1 MGKEMKR
8 IGLLLLIMAMTAT
21 SGLQAQITKQEAK
34 NIIAEMVSDRIDS
47 VNVYMEP
54 YLQTDSYYNLSLYD
68 SIAVTYN
75 SYWMFFIDEEPQY
88 LWGHRCTYVFIDENN
103 GSYISVEKQLPPFQ
117 YGLFLEDVYISFDY
131 ELSSVLD
138 LTSNTDSLYVPTPN
152 ADVNDGKYAVLF
164 CGGDNLDLTPMWNAL
179 SHSYCSLIENGY
191 MKENIYVL
199 SCDGSTGSGSNLK
212 MDLDND
218 SVPDILPIVCNSSN
232 LDSIFNHLSL
242 IITESDILYVFVTTH
257 GNNNTVPRSN
267 DVSFMLWNDEPLDD
281 DDFASMLER
290 INCSQMIINLYS
302 CFAGGFVQE
311 LLDMNNNSRKT
322 ILTCID
328 GLRPYLRRHPELKI
342 DVYNYFA
349 CSALRGGYPALNEP
363 WYSPYTIGNNP
374 DFYSLFGKPEINF
387 DLQENGGNNNGL
399 HEINEVIEFVSEYDF
414 CFNNWGY
421 KIYDFGFKDDL
432 LSLRGI
438 TGKVVTTDT
447 VQGNYHIEDVLSV
460 EQNTDLYVNNA
471 NLYLYDAEIHIDTLS
486 GLHFENNVSIIAKN
500 DTCRL
505 IIDGGMTFGKKV
517 KFVAEEGAEMEIIV
531 NTDNFSFNNV
541 TFNNCKLTLTKSHI
555 SFSNCEF
562 IDTPVAFESYSERVD
577 SSSIVISNC
586 NFNVNNDTMNYA
598 INIHNVQSY
607 NINNCTIDGE
617 GDNGTIRNGI
627 QVYYCGN
634 SASAT
639 MKNISNNTIE
649 NCNNAGL
656 LVYASTGNITMNRIS
671 NNKMGVELLNNC
683 NISNFNGN
691 CAATNSSETQYIH
704 GNDLYEV
711 YMSSACNPQIFRY
724 NIIEDNDSIPYLYY
738 DGTIGFASSVQ
749 IPVRGQIDVTYNNWG
764 SNFDADQHLF
774 SNVTATE
781 YLFYPEWELGDCSNA
796 TDSAKIIIARA
807 DSLVSEEKYEEAK
820 TLYMQVVSDYP
831 TTTSAETALKTMLP
845 LEYYVENDY
854 EGLQQ
859 YYLEEEEIVNDSV
872 LLPLAKSLANKCD
885 EEMGN
890 YTDAINWYEGVITN
904 PESTYNDSIFA
915 TIDLGNLYLKMED
928 NGAKGIRGKMTEY
941 IPKTSKAY
949 QEQRDYALTLL
960 PKDRSTQEETSLAN
974 MVKEGAEYCTL
985 LENYNGFLIHRT
997 ETITFEGEIE
1007 IEGVK
1012 YNQTFRKFS
1021 SDPGTENAEL
1031 IGYMREEENGK
1042 VFFRELY
1049 SDNEILVYDFGMA
1062 VGDSVRMYWNQYDTS
1077 EVYVRLD
1084 SVSSIYL
1091 NGNERRCYY
1100 VSSKDAKEANKWQ
1113 YTYRWIE
1120 GIGALEG
1127 FLYPSVIYQA
1137 GGAPTTTLLCAKYF
1151 DETIYMNEEYGT
1163 CFIDNTT
1170 DLVKENV
1177 EYNTFIYN
1185 YFGYIEPIK
1194 TLTTKFE
1201 GYTTIGENE
1210 YMNVYQKDT
1219 STTNEYELIGYMRE
1233 EDNGKVYFY
1242 DNDKEY
1248 LLYDFGMKV
1257 GDSIKIYW
1265 QQCYECETYIRLD
1278 SITEEE
1284 IGGAIRKCYH
1294 TSSNEFGFWGAPV
1307 VWVEGI
1313 GSLDGLFY
1321 PESMTA
1327 PGGYITTLLC
1337 YKEKGELVYM
1347 NEEFDDCIIGNT
1359 LSEEEVMT
1367 GTSISKVY
1375 PNPGENILNIRTA
1388 LPEGRIEVYDILGKV
1403 IYKQDITEEV
1413 TKIPTEGWAKGMYLW
1428 RVYSEGKEAESG
1440 KWVKQ

>member
-138 LTSNTDSLYVPTPN
+138 ITSNTDSLYVPTPN

-363 WYSPYTIGNNP
+363 WYSPYSIGNNP

-960 PKDRSTQEETSLAN
+960 PKDRSTQQETSLAN
-974 MVKEGAEYCTL
+974 MVKEGA
-985 LENYNGFLIHRT
+985 
-997 ETITFEGEIE
+997 
-1007 IEGVK
+1007 
-1012 YNQTFRKFS
+1012 
-1021 SDPGTENAEL
+1021 
-1031 IGYMREEENGK
+1031 
-1042 VFFRELY
+1042 
-1049 SDNEILVYDFGMA
+1049 
-1062 VGDSVRMYWNQYDTS
+1062 
-1077 EVYVRLD
+1077 
-1084 SVSSIYL
+1084 
-1091 NGNERRCYY
+1091 
-1100 VSSKDAKEANKWQ
+1100 
-1113 YTYRWIE
+1113 
-1120 GIGALEG
+1120 
-1127 FLYPSVIYQA
+1127 
-1137 GGAPTTTLLCAKYF
+1137 
-1151 DETIYMNEEYGT
+1151 
-1163 CFIDNTT
+1163 
-1170 DLVKENV
+1170 

-1210 YMNVYQKDT
+1210 YMDVYQKDT

-1248 LLYDFGMKV
+1248 LLYDFGMEV

-1284 IGGAIRKCYH
+1284 IGGAMRKCYH

-1359 LSEEEVMT
+1359 LSEEGVMT

-1403 IYKQDITEEV
+1403 VYKQDITEEV
-1413 TKIPTEGWAKGMYLW
+1413 TKICGEFI
-1428 RVYSEGKEAESG
+1428 VKER
-1440 KWVKQ
+1440 KQKAVNG

>member
-8 IGLLLLIMAMTAT
+8 TGLLLLIMAMTAT

-131 ELSSVLD
+131 DVSSVLD

-164 CGGDNLDLTPMWNAL
+164 CGGDHHDLTPMWNAL

-257 GNNNTVPRSN
+257 GNNNTFPSYSN
-267 DVSFMLWNDEPLDD
+267 DVSFVLWNDELLD

-322 ILTCID
+322 ILTCVD
-328 GLRPYLRRHPELKI
+328 GLTPYIRRHPELKM

-414 CFNNWGY
+414 QFDSLGY
-421 KIYDFGFKDDL
+421 KIYDCGFKDDL

-541 TFNNCKLTLTKSHI
+541 TFNNCILTLKNNNI
-555 SFSNCEF
+555 SFSNCDF

-671 NNKMGVELLNNC
+671 NNKIGVELLNNC

-974 MVKEGAEYCTL
+974 MVKEGAEY
-985 LENYNGFLIHRT
+985 
-997 ETITFEGEIE
+997 
-1007 IEGVK
+1007 
-1012 YNQTFRKFS
+1012 
-1021 SDPGTENAEL
+1021 
-1031 IGYMREEENGK
+1031 
-1042 VFFRELY
+1042 
-1049 SDNEILVYDFGMA
+1049 
-1062 VGDSVRMYWNQYDTS
+1062 
-1077 EVYVRLD
+1077 
-1084 SVSSIYL
+1084 
-1091 NGNERRCYY
+1091 
-1100 VSSKDAKEANKWQ
+1100 
-1113 YTYRWIE
+1113 
-1120 GIGALEG
+1120 
-1127 FLYPSVIYQA
+1127 
-1137 GGAPTTTLLCAKYF
+1137 
-1151 DETIYMNEEYGT
+1151 
-1163 CFIDNTT
+1163 
-1170 DLVKENV
+1170 
-1177 EYNTFIYN
+1177 NTFIYN

-1248 LLYDFGMKV
+1248 LLYDFGMEV

-1284 IGGAIRKCYH
+1284 IGGAMRKCYH

-1375 PNPGENILNIRTA
+1375 PNPGENILNIRTV

-1403 IYKQDITEEV
+1403 VYKQDITEEV
-1413 TKIPTEGWAKGMYLW
+1413 TKIPTEGW
-1428 RVYSEGKEAESG
+1428 ESL
-1440 KWVKQ
+1440 

>member
-138 LTSNTDSLYVPTPN
+138 ITSNTDSLYVPTPN

-363 WYSPYTIGNNP
+363 WYSPYSIGNNP

-517 KFVAEEGAEMEIIV
+517 KFKAEEGAEMEIIV

-704 GNDLYEV
+704 GNDLYEA

-872 LLPLAKSLANKCD
+872 LLPLAMSLANKCD

-974 MVKEGAEYCTL
+974 MVKEGAEY
-985 LENYNGFLIHRT
+985 
-997 ETITFEGEIE
+997 
-1007 IEGVK
+1007 
-1012 YNQTFRKFS
+1012 
-1021 SDPGTENAEL
+1021 
-1031 IGYMREEENGK
+1031 
-1042 VFFRELY
+1042 
-1049 SDNEILVYDFGMA
+1049 
-1062 VGDSVRMYWNQYDTS
+1062 
-1077 EVYVRLD
+1077 
-1084 SVSSIYL
+1084 
-1091 NGNERRCYY
+1091 
-1100 VSSKDAKEANKWQ
+1100 
-1113 YTYRWIE
+1113 
-1120 GIGALEG
+1120 
-1127 FLYPSVIYQA
+1127 
-1137 GGAPTTTLLCAKYF
+1137 
-1151 DETIYMNEEYGT
+1151 
-1163 CFIDNTT
+1163 
-1170 DLVKENV
+1170 
-1177 EYNTFIYN
+1177 NTFIYN

-1248 LLYDFGMKV
+1248 LLYDFGMEV

-1403 IYKQDITEEV
+1403 VYKQDITEEV

>member
-8 IGLLLLIMAMTAT
+8 TGLLLMMITIIGTL
-21 SGLQAQITKQEAK
+21 GLQAQITKQEAK

-131 ELSSVLD
+131 DVSSVLD

-164 CGGDNLDLTPMWNAL
+164 CGGDHHDLTPMWNAL

-257 GNNNTVPRSN
+257 GNNNTFPSYSN
-267 DVSFMLWNDEPLDD
+267 DVSFVLWNDELLD

-328 GLRPYLRRHPELKI
+328 GLNPYRRFHHDLKM

-363 WYSPYTIGNNP
+363 WYSPYSIGNNP

-414 CFNNWGY
+414 QFNNWGY
-421 KIYDFGFKDDL
+421 KIYDCGFKDDL

-562 IDTPVAFESYSERVD
+562 IDTPIAFESYSERVD

-598 INIHNVQSY
+598 INIQNVQSY

-671 NNKMGVELLNNC
+671 NNKIGVELLNNC

-859 YYLEEEEIVNDSV
+859 YYLEEEEIINDSV
-872 LLPLAKSLANKCD
+872 LLPLAMSLANKCN

-960 PKDRSTQEETSLAN
+960 PKDRSTQQETSLAN
-974 MVKEGAEYCTL
+974 MVKEGA
-985 LENYNGFLIHRT
+985 
-997 ETITFEGEIE
+997 
-1007 IEGVK
+1007 
-1012 YNQTFRKFS
+1012 
-1021 SDPGTENAEL
+1021 
-1031 IGYMREEENGK
+1031 
-1042 VFFRELY
+1042 
-1049 SDNEILVYDFGMA
+1049 
-1062 VGDSVRMYWNQYDTS
+1062 
-1077 EVYVRLD
+1077 
-1084 SVSSIYL
+1084 
-1091 NGNERRCYY
+1091 
-1100 VSSKDAKEANKWQ
+1100 
-1113 YTYRWIE
+1113 
-1120 GIGALEG
+1120 
-1127 FLYPSVIYQA
+1127 
-1137 GGAPTTTLLCAKYF
+1137 
-1151 DETIYMNEEYGT
+1151 
-1163 CFIDNTT
+1163 
-1170 DLVKENV
+1170 

-1210 YMNVYQKDT
+1210 YMDVYQKDT

-1248 LLYDFGMKV
+1248 LLYDFGMEV

-1284 IGGAIRKCYH
+1284 IGGAMRKCYH

-1347 NEEFDDCIIGNT
+1347 NEEFDDCVIYNT
-1359 LSEEEVMT
+1359 LSKEEVMT
-1367 GTSISKVY
+1367 ETSISKVY
-1375 PNPGENILNIRTA
+1375 PNPGENILNIRTVIS
-1388 LPEGRIEVYDILGKV
+1388 EGRIEVYDILGKV
-1403 IYKQDITEEV
+1403 VYKQDITEEV

-1428 RVYSEGKEAESG
+1428 RVYSEGKEAEGG

>member
-8 IGLLLLIMAMTAT
+8 TGLLLMMITMIGTL
-21 SGLQAQITKQEAK
+21 GLQAQITKQEAK

-131 ELSSVLD
+131 DVSSVLD

-164 CGGDNLDLTPMWNAL
+164 CGGDHHDLTPMWNAL

-257 GNNNTVPRSN
+257 GNNNTFPSYSN
-267 DVSFMLWNDEPLDD
+267 DVSFVLWNDELLD

-328 GLRPYLRRHPELKI
+328 GLRPYFRDYLLLKM

-363 WYSPYTIGNNP
+363 WYSPYSIGNNP

-414 CFNNWGY
+414 QFNNWGY
-421 KIYDFGFKDDL
+421 KIYDCGFKDDL

-541 TFNNCKLTLTKSHI
+541 TFDNCKLTLTKSHI

-562 IDTPVAFESYSERVD
+562 IDTPIAFESYSERLD

-598 INIHNVQSY
+598 INIQNVQSY
-607 NINNCTIDGE
+607 NINNCTIDGN
-617 GDNGTIRNGI
+617 GANGTIRNGI

-656 LVYASTGNITMNRIS
+656 LVYASTGNITMNKIS

-683 NISNFNGN
+683 NLSNFNGN

-749 IPVRGQIDVTYNNWG
+749 IPVRGQIDVIYNNWG
-764 SNFDADQHLF
+764 INFDADQHLF

-831 TTTSAETALKTMLP
+831 FTTSAETALKTMLP

-872 LLPLAKSLANKCD
+872 LLPLAMSLANKCD

-960 PKDRSTQEETSLAN
+960 PKDRSTQQETSLAN
-974 MVKEGAEYCTL
+974 MVKEGA
-985 LENYNGFLIHRT
+985 
-997 ETITFEGEIE
+997 
-1007 IEGVK
+1007 
-1012 YNQTFRKFS
+1012 
-1021 SDPGTENAEL
+1021 
-1031 IGYMREEENGK
+1031 
-1042 VFFRELY
+1042 
-1049 SDNEILVYDFGMA
+1049 
-1062 VGDSVRMYWNQYDTS
+1062 
-1077 EVYVRLD
+1077 
-1084 SVSSIYL
+1084 
-1091 NGNERRCYY
+1091 
-1100 VSSKDAKEANKWQ
+1100 
-1113 YTYRWIE
+1113 
-1120 GIGALEG
+1120 
-1127 FLYPSVIYQA
+1127 
-1137 GGAPTTTLLCAKYF
+1137 
-1151 DETIYMNEEYGT
+1151 
-1163 CFIDNTT
+1163 
-1170 DLVKENV
+1170 

-1248 LLYDFGMKV
+1248 LLYDFGMEV

-1284 IGGAIRKCYH
+1284 IGGAMRKCYH

-1375 PNPGENILNIRTA
+1375 PNPGENILNIRTV

-1403 IYKQDITEEV
+1403 IYKHDITEEV

-1428 RVYSEGKEAESG
+1428 RVYSEGKEAEGG